1 MTQTLCTIRK
11 PLVWRLGP
19 TTCASLMS
27 FLVPV
32 ICDDS
37 ERSGDDLEMSD
48 DDREVNLPKLVA
60 GRIHELP
67 SVFSDQKVDLAN
79 VPLDSSWSKKTS
91 SGLKKMFYDVLSML

>member
-11 PLVWRLGP
+11 PLVWHLEGI
-19 TTCASLMS
+19 TCASPEEYLVS
-27 FLVPV
+27 F
-32 ICDDS
+32 IFGDF
-37 ERSGDDLEMSD
+37 ERSGGNLEMSD

-79 VPLDSSWSKKTS
+79 VPLGSSWSKKTS